1 MNKYIIINVK
11 NNIKRF
17 INKCNKYNIELYN
30 INYIDKDNIIVKI
43 NKEDYKNIKTYNY
56 YSEIEIYRNVGID
69 YFFNRIDKLKYLIL
83 SFILC
88 LVFTYLISNIIL
100 RINVIHSN
108 KNIRELVSDELY
120 EYGIKKYSIKKDFN
134 QIEDIKNKILES
146 NKDKLEW
153 ISITNIGMTYVVRVE
168 ERIIDKPKEENEYC
182 NVVATKESLVT
193 NIFSDKGDILVNV
206 NDLVRKDDI
215 LISGNLILNEETK
228 SYTCASGKVMGKV
241 WYNTNITIKRD
252 YLKKEYTGKKR
263 YNFIINHKILKNNKY
278 SKFDKKY
285 IINNRFIKIYK
296 EIEYKE
302 KRHKYNELDSVNKAL
317 LEIDNKFK
325 NKLNNNGKVLD
336 KKILNK
342 NINNKEINLNVFVIT
357 EENIGKQI
365 ELNKDEIINTEDDIS

>member
-69 YFFNRIDKLKYLIL
+69 YFFNRIDKLKYFIL

-168 ERIIDKPKEENEYC
+168 ERIIDKPKVENEYC

-241 WYNTNITIKRD
+241 WYNTNVTIKRD

-302 KRHKYNELDSVNKAL
+302 KRYKYNELDSVNKAL

-325 NKLNNNGKVLD
+325 DKLNNNGKVLD

-365 ELNKDEIINTEDDIS
+365 ELNKDEIINTEDNIS

>member
-69 YFFNRIDKLKYLIL
+69 YFFNRIDKLKYFIL

-228 SYTCASGKVMGKV
+228 SYTCASGKIMGKV

-302 KRHKYNELDSVNKAL
+302 KRYKYNEIDSVNKAL

>member
-69 YFFNRIDKLKYLIL
+69 YFFNRIDKLKYFIL

-120 EYGIKKYSIKKDFN
+120 EYGIKKYSIKKNFN

-228 SYTCASGKVMGKV
+228 SYTCASGKIMGKV

-302 KRHKYNELDSVNKAL
+302 KRYKYNEIDSVNKAL

-325 NKLNNNGKVLD
+325 NKLNNNGKVLN

-357 EENIGKQI
+357 EENIGKQV
-365 ELNKDEIINTEDDIS
+365 ELNKDEIINTEDNIS

>member
-69 YFFNRIDKLKYLIL
+69 YFFNRIDKLKYFIL

-108 KNIRELVSDELY
+108 KNIRELVNDELY

-168 ERIIDKPKEENEYC
+168 ERIIDKPKVENEYC

-285 IINNRFIKIYK
+285 IVNNRFIKIYK

-302 KRHKYNELDSVNKAL
+302 KRYKYNELESVNKAL

-365 ELNKDEIINTEDDIS
+365 ELNKDEIINTEDNIS

>member
-1 MNKYIIINVK
+1 MNKYIIINIK

-69 YFFNRIDKLKYLIL
+69 YFFNRIDKLKYFIL

-228 SYTCASGKVMGKV
+228 SYTCASGKIMGKV

-302 KRHKYNELDSVNKAL
+302 KRYKYNEIDSVNKAL

>member
-43 NKEDYKNIKTYNY
+43 NKEDYKNIKAYNY

-69 YFFNRIDKLKYLIL
+69 YFFYRIDKLKYFIL

-168 ERIIDKPKEENEYC
+168 ERIIDKPKVENEYC

-241 WYNTNITIKRD
+241 WYNTNIIIKRD

-302 KRHKYNELDSVNKAL
+302 KRYKYNELDSVNKAL

>member
-69 YFFNRIDKLKYLIL
+69 YFFNRIDKLKYFIL

-168 ERIIDKPKEENEYC
+168 ERIIDKPKVENEYC

-302 KRHKYNELDSVNKAL
+302 KRYKYNELDSINKAL

>member
-30 INYIDKDNIIVKI
+30 ITYIDKDNIIVKI

-69 YFFNRIDKLKYLIL
+69 YFFNRIDKLKYFIL

-168 ERIIDKPKEENEYC
+168 ERIIDKPKVENEYC

-302 KRHKYNELDSVNKAL
+302 KRYKYNELDSINKAL

>member
-69 YFFNRIDKLKYLIL
+69 YFFNRIDKLKYFIL

-134 QIEDIKNKILES
+134 QIEDIKNKILEN

-168 ERIIDKPKEENEYC
+168 ERIIDKPKVENEYC

-263 YNFIINHKILKNNKY
+263 YNFIINHKMLKNNKY

-302 KRHKYNELDSVNKAL
+302 KRYKYNELDSINKAL

>member
-43 NKEDYKNIKTYNY
+43 NKEDYKNIKAYNY

-69 YFFNRIDKLKYLIL
+69 YFFYRIDKLKYFIL

-134 QIEDIKNKILES
+134 KLEDIKNKILES

-168 ERIIDKPKEENEYC
+168 ERIIDKPKVENEYC

-241 WYNTNITIKRD
+241 WYNTNIIIKRD

-302 KRHKYNELDSVNKAL
+302 KRYKYNELDSVNKAL

>member
-30 INYIDKDNIIVKI
+30 INYINKDNIIVKI

-69 YFFNRIDKLKYLIL
+69 YFFNRIDKLKYFIL

-88 LVFTYLISNIIL
+88 LIFTYLISNIIL

-120 EYGIKKYSIKKDFN
+120 EYDIKKYSIKKDFN

-302 KRHKYNELDSVNKAL
+302 KRYKYNELDSINKAL

>member
-69 YFFNRIDKLKYLIL
+69 YFFNRIDKLKYFIL

-108 KNIRELVSDELY
+108 KNIRELVSDKLY

-302 KRHKYNELDSVNKAL
+302 KRYKYNELDSINKAL

>member
-69 YFFNRIDKLKYLIL
+69 YFFNRIDKLKYFIL

-88 LVFTYLISNIIL
+88 LIFTYLISNIIL

-302 KRHKYNELDSVNKAL
+302 KRYKYNELDSINKAL

>member
-17 INKCNKYNIELYN
+17 VNKCNKYNIELYN

-263 YNFIINHKILKNNKY
+263 YNFIINHKMLKNNKY

-302 KRHKYNELDSVNKAL
+302 KRYKYNELDSINKAL

>member
-30 INYIDKDNIIVKI
+30 INYINKDNIIVKI

-69 YFFNRIDKLKYLIL
+69 YFFNRIDKLKYFIL

-88 LVFTYLISNIIL
+88 LIFTYLISNIIL

-302 KRHKYNELDSVNKAL
+302 KRYKYNELDSINKAL

>member
-1 MNKYIIINVK
+1 
-11 NNIKRF
+11 
-17 INKCNKYNIELYN
+17 
-30 INYIDKDNIIVKI
+30 
-43 NKEDYKNIKTYNY
+43 
-56 YSEIEIYRNVGID
+56 
-69 YFFNRIDKLKYLIL
+69 
-83 SFILC
+83 
-88 LVFTYLISNIIL
+88 
-100 RINVIHSN
+100 
-108 KNIRELVSDELY
+108 
-120 EYGIKKYSIKKDFN
+120 
-134 QIEDIKNKILES
+134 
-146 NKDKLEW
+146 
-153 ISITNIGMTYVVRVE
+153 MTYVVRVE

-302 KRHKYNELDSVNKAL
+302 KRYKYNELDSINKAL

>member
-43 NKEDYKNIKTYNY
+43 NKEDYKNIKTYNC

-69 YFFNRIDKLKYLIL
+69 YFFNRIDKLKYFIL

-134 QIEDIKNKILES
+134 KLEDIKNKILES

-168 ERIIDKPKEENEYC
+168 ERIIDKPKVENEYC

-193 NIFSDKGDILVNV
+193 NIFSDKGEILINV

-302 KRHKYNELDSVNKAL
+302 KRYKYNELDSVNKAL